1 MAVLG
6 SGETGPMQGV
16 SLAVNMTIA
25 GLFAIALYNC
35 AEILISLITR
45 FKRHDGL
52 YFWSMMVATFGII
65 LHSIVVLLRY
75 YSLGPNFLLCVLT
88 CIGWYGMV
96 TGQSVVLYSRLH
108 LIVEDKSKTRWV
120 LYMIIINFFILHVP
134 TTVLFLGS
142 NTAHSSHFIGAFNV
156 YERIQLAG
164 FCIQETIISGLY
176 IWETARGLKPIFAV
190 RKAMERKIIRYL
202 VIVNVLVIL
211 LDLSLIVTQYMSH
224 FNIQTTYKPVV
235 YSIKLKMEFVVL
247 NKLLLLVQ
255 HSDCNCMHMMGEPEN
270 TAAPDPSQ
278 TECQSVE
285 RTPSTSDM
293 PMQLN
298 ADKVTT
304 ILDTILRLSSDIKQ
318 SLHTTPRPHKF
329 GSHLSKSLDRSNG
342 VFHCRSFRRRPA
354 PTRFN
359 GGKNYKAWSIEAVS
373 YLALVIGAWVVA
385 IDT

>member
-1 MAVLG
+1 MAVRG
-6 SGETGPMQGV
+6 SGETGPMEGV

-35 AEILISLITR
+35 LEIIISLVTR

-52 YFWSMMVATFGII
+52 YFCSMMVATLGII

-142 NTAHSSHFIGAFNV
+142 NTAHSSLFIGPFNV

-190 RKAMERKIIRYL
+190 RKAMERKVIRYL
-202 VIVNVLVIL
+202 VVVNILVIF
-211 LDLSLIVTQYMSH
+211 LDMSLIITQYMSH

-255 HSDCNCMHMMGEPEN
+255 HSDCNCMHMVGEPES
-270 TAAPDPSQ
+270 TPPPGPSH
-278 TECQSVE
+278 TECQSVG
-285 RTPSTSDM
+285 RNTSTSDV

-298 ADKVTT
+298 GEHK
-304 ILDTILRLSSDIKQ
+304 LDGDAPPRLDYSKR
-318 SLHTTPRPHKF
+318 T
-329 GSHLSKSLDRSNG
+329 KSLQFLTPYCEFFFFFFFYRICF
-342 VFHCRSFRRRPA
+342 VQLFL
-354 PTRFN
+354 T
-359 GGKNYKAWSIEAVS
+359 K
-373 YLALVIGAWVVA
+373 
-385 IDT
+385 T

>member
-1 MAVLG
+1 MGDAAAAG
-6 SGETGPMQGV
+6 SGETGPISGV
-16 SLAVNMTIA
+16 SLAVNMTIS

-35 AEILISLITR
+35 LEILISLITR

-52 YFWSMMVATFGII
+52 YFWSMMVATFGIV

-88 CIGWYGMV
+88 CVGWYGMV

-134 TTVLFLGS
+134 TTILFLGS
-142 NTAHSSHFIGAFNV
+142 NTVHSSRFIGPFNV

-190 RKAMERKIIRYL
+190 RKAMERKVIRYL

-211 LDLSLIVTQYMSH
+211 LDISLMVTQYMSH

-255 HSDCNCMHMMGEPEN
+255 HSDCNCMHMMGEPES
-270 TAAPDPSQ
+270 TAPDPSQ
-278 TECQSVE
+278 LECQSVE
-285 RTPSTSDM
+285 RNPSTRTGSDV
-293 PMQLN
+293 PMQL
-298 ADKVTT
+298 
-304 ILDTILRLSSDIKQ
+304 SSV
-318 SLHTTPRPHKF
+318 HKF
-329 GSHLSKSLDRSNG
+329 DAPGRLDHNTRTKSLQFLTPYCKFSPPQFIS
-342 VFHCRSFRRRPA
+342 VESCS
-354 PTRFN
+354 
-359 GGKNYKAWSIEAVS
+359 
-373 YLALVIGAWVVA
+373 
-385 IDT
+385 

>member
-1 MAVLG
+1 MAATG
-6 SGETGPMQGV
+6 TGEVGPIEV
-16 SLAVNMTIA
+16 SLAVNMIIA
-25 GLFAIALYNC
+25 GLFAIAIYNC
-35 AEILISLITR
+35 VEILISLLSR

-52 YFWSMMVATFGII
+52 YFWSMMVATLGII

-88 CIGWYGMV
+88 CVGWYGMV

-134 TTVLFLGS
+134 TTILFLGA
-142 NTAHSSHFIGAFNV
+142 NTRHSSRFIGPFNV

-164 FCIQETIISGLY
+164 FCIQEAIISGLY

-202 VIVNVLVIL
+202 VIANILVIL
-211 LDLSLIVTQYMSH
+211 LDISLIVTQYMSH

-255 HSDCNCMHMMGEPEN
+255 HSDCNCMHIVGEPEN
-270 TAAPDPSQ
+270 TAPDPERL
-278 TECQSVE
+278 ECQSIE
-285 RTPSTSDM
+285 RGPSTRTGSDV
-293 PMQLN
+293 PMQPN
-298 ADKVTT
+298 GV
-304 ILDTILRLSSDIKQ
+304 R
-318 SLHTTPRPHKF
+318 HF
-329 GSHLSKSLDRSNG
+329 GSDASAPLENKKKARPLQFLDLTPYCTFSRANS
-342 VFHCRSFRRRPA
+342 
-354 PTRFN
+354 
-359 GGKNYKAWSIEAVS
+359 
-373 YLALVIGAWVVA
+373 
-385 IDT
+385 